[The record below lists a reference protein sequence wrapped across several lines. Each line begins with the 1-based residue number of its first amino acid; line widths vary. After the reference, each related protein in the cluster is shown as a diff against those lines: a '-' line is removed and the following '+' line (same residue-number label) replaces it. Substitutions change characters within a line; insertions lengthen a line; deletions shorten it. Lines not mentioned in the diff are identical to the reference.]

1 MADRGRAVTRDV
13 LSMNR
18 AFYEAFVN
26 RDMDAMEELWAK
38 DVSVAC
44 IHPGWSALRGRAQVI
59 ASWRSILAS
68 DTAPRVTCANASV
81 HLLGDAAFVICEE
94 HVGEDRLVA
103 TNVFVREG
111 AGWKLAH
118 HQAAPMAQESFRT
131 ISEADTED
139 SGTLN

>member
-1 MADRGRAVTRDV
+1 VTREV
-13 LSMNR
+13 LSKNQE
-18 AFYEAFVN
+18 FYRAFVN
-26 RDMDAMEELWAK
+26 RDMDAMDGLWAT
-38 DVSVAC
+38 DAVVAC

-68 DTAPRVTCANASV
+68 DSSPHVICANASV

-94 HVGEDRLVA
+94 HVGQDVLIA

-111 AGWKLAH
+111 SAWKLVH
-118 HQAAPMAQESFRT
+118 HQAAPVAPESVQVIT
-131 ISEADTED
+131 AADDED